1 MNEIGACGLMIKE
14 TKTKQNRQTGRFTSW
29 IGQERI
35 LNVHNVQTTKKA
47 RENVQTTKKARANR
61 AKVPFF
67 IVGYATL

>member
-1 MNEIGACGLMIKE
+1 MNEIGARGLMIKE

-29 IGQERI
+29 IGQERM
-35 LNVHNVQTTKKA
+35 LNVH
-47 RENVQTTKKARANR
+47 NVQTTKKARANR